1 MPGTISQMQVSYNPE
16 EDRILFRV
24 NTTSK
29 QVFSFWI
36 THRYGVLLAKVLKEH
51 LESDP
56 DIVLQGSPEARQAI
70 KTFKQSQANSNADF
84 DKAFD
89 EAVAEQ
95 PLGPETLLAF
105 KLNYSIQGSNL
116 HLGLEPKAGQGI
128 NMVINR
134 DINASLTTLLQAAA
148 NRAGWSLEGGAVSPQ
163 PLQPVPPV
171 VN

>member
-24 NTTSK
+24 NTTCK
-29 QVFSFWI
+29 QVFNFWI
-36 THRYGVLLAKVLKEH
+36 THRYAVLLAKVLKEH
-51 LESDP
+51 LESDL
-56 DIVLQGSPEARQAI
+56 DIVLQGSPEARQAV
-70 KTFKQSQANSNADF
+70 KTFKQAKAIGSADF

-89 EAVAEQ
+89 EDPNEL

-105 KLNYSIQGSNL
+105 KLNYRIQGNKL
-116 HLGLEPKAGQGI
+116 HLGLEPKEGQGI

-134 DINASLTTLLQAAA
+134 DINVSLTTLLQAAA
-148 NRAGWSLEGGAVSPQ
+148 NRAGWSLETSVVAPAPPPA
-163 PLQPVPPV
+163 PLV